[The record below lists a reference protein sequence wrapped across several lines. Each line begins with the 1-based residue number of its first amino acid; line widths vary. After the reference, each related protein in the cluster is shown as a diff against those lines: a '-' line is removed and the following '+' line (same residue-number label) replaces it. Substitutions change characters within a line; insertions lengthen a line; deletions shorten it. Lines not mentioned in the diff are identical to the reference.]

1 MTAFCIGAA
10 IFSVSVLNTP
20 RQRRYETRMQCRSS
34 DHPCEAC
41 PVLDTGV
48 GRVPP
53 PARGEPVEPCEQ
65 VGERAYTYRG
75 GMDSCFRRNG
85 CGQRRDA
92 ALTSF
97 LTTPA
102 KAGVYRS
109 WPFDKLRACPVLD
122 TGVSRAPPPAR
133 GEPVEPC
140 ERVGERAYTY
150 RGGRGDGFL
159 LSQEWLRAEAGR
171 GTHVLL
177 DHPCESRGLP
187 FVALRQAQSLPCT

>member
-1 MTAFCIGAA
+1 MAAQRRSQIARPTTITIIERPWMTAFCIGAA

-92 ALTSF
+92 ALTAF

-122 TGVSRAPPPAR
+122 TQPLRLSLQCRDAR
-133 GEPVEPC
+133 HPFSANLPD
-140 ERVGERAYTY
+140 RYLWMT
-150 RGGRGDGFL
+150 
-159 LSQEWLRAEAGR
+159 
-171 GTHVLL
+171 L
-177 DHPCESRGLP
+177 DSS
-187 FVALRQAQSLPCT
+187 V